1 MKALETALTVKE
13 LENLLTIE
21 GSKHVIPIVTEEE
34 KLEEV
39 EDKMESLSV
48 ETQLKVNI
56 SIEPHLYGTINDLIK
71 KNKDIELFKGAVI
84 EFEQAEVTG

>member
-1 MKALETALTVKE
+1 
-13 LENLLTIE
+13 
-21 GSKHVIPIVTEEE
+21 
-34 KLEEV
+34 
-39 EDKMESLSV
+39 MESLSV

-84 EFEQAEVTG
+84 EFEQAEITG